1 MWVAQGRHKAIVHE
15 EVIRGSLPVGE
26 EQGRT
31 RWDVTSSAD
40 LQVGVANDASPRGQ
54 LRQMSML
61 RSFCLTNLGGNSNPW
76 KLE

>member
-54 LRQMSML
+54 LR
-61 RSFCLTNLGGNSNPW
+61 
-76 KLE
+76 